1 MWLRNF
7 DNLQVIRLNGA
18 VESATPDF
26 FGDGSLSLKKTSGY
40 VTPLQYSTIA
50 ESSSTSK
57 GICNNYPLKISD
69 FSSNWND
76 ATSLSEFE
84 EKIDS
89 KGLCL
94 IFGSNNTEVSYDD
107 YTIEPFMKEEEKLKL
122 SFVSQGISSLIYNQ
136 SNGKFYSIMDKT
148 VRNDNEEDITINELG
163 IIIGS
168 TAKGTST
175 SYPWNYYNNNNTSS
189 GGIFLL
195 YREVLENPITLRKGE
210 LYTFNIKFEIQTNNN
225 NLIT

>member
-26 FGDGSLSLKKTSGY
+26 FGNGSLSLKKTSGY
-40 VTPLQYSTIA
+40 VTPLQYGIIA
-50 ESSSTSK
+50 EASTSK
-57 GICNNYPLKISD
+57 CICTAYPLKISN

-76 ATSLSEFE
+76 ATSLSEFG
-84 EKIDS
+84 EKTDF

-94 IFGSNNTEVSYDD
+94 IFGSDNKEVSYDD
-107 YTIEPFMKEEEKLKL
+107 YTIKPFMKEEKELKL

-168 TAKGTST
+168 SANVSRYT
-175 SYPWNYYNNNNTSS
+175 WNHYNNNNSNS

-195 YREVLENPITLRKGE
+195 YREVLENPITLKKGE

>member
-26 FGDGSLSLKKTSGY
+26 FGNGSLSLKKTSGY
-40 VTPLQYSTIA
+40 VTPLTYGIIA
-50 ESSSTSK
+50 ESSGSRN
-57 GICNNYPLKISD
+57 ICTNYPLRISD
-69 FSSNWND
+69 FSSSWNN

-84 EKIDS
+84 EKEDS

-107 YTIEPFMKEEEKLKL
+107 YTIEPFMKEEAELKL

-136 SNGKFYSIMDKT
+136 SNRKFYSIMDKT

-168 TAKGTST
+168 SMS
-175 SYPWNYYNNNNTSS
+175 SYSWDYYNDNNDSS

-225 NLIT
+225 NLII

>member
-18 VESATPDF
+18 VESANPDF

-40 VTPLQYSTIA
+40 VTPLTYDTIA
-50 ESSSTSK
+50 EESSTHKS
-57 GICNNYPLKISD
+57 ICNNYPLKISD
-69 FSSNWND
+69 FSSSWND
-76 ATSLSEFE
+76 STSLSEFG
-84 EKIDS
+84 EKYDS

-94 IFGSNNTEVSYDD
+94 IFGSNNQEVSYDD
-107 YTIEPFMKEEEKLKL
+107 YTIEPFMKEEEELKL

-148 VRNDNEEDITINELG
+148 VRNDNEEDVTINELG

-168 TAKGTST
+168 TARETSST
-175 SYPWNYYNNNNTSS
+175 YSWNYYNNNNTSS

-195 YREVLENPITLRKGE
+195 YREILQNPITLRKGE

>member
-18 VESATPDF
+18 VESATPNF
-26 FGDGSLSLKKTSGY
+26 FGNGSLSLKKTSGY
-40 VTPLQYSTIA
+40 VTQLRYDIIA
-50 ESSSTSK
+50 ESSGSRS
-57 GICNNYPLKISD
+57 ICTNYPLRISD
-69 FSSNWND
+69 FSSSWNN

-84 EKIDS
+84 EKTDS

-107 YTIEPFMKEEEKLKL
+107 YTIEPFMKGIEELKL

-148 VRNDNEEDITINELG
+148 IRNDNEDDITINELG

-168 TAKGTST
+168 SMS
-175 SYPWNYYNNNNTSS
+175 SYAWNRYNNDNSNS

>member
-26 FGDGSLSLKKTSGY
+26 FGNGSLSLKKTSGY
-40 VTPLQYSTIA
+40 VTPLSYVLIA
-50 ESSSTSK
+50 ESSGSK
-57 GICNNYPLKISD
+57 NICTNYPLKISD
-69 FSSNWND
+69 FSSSWNN

-84 EKIDS
+84 EKTDS
-89 KGLCL
+89 RGLCL

-107 YTIEPFMKEEEKLKL
+107 YTIEPFMKEEAELKL
-122 SFVSQGISSLIYNQ
+122 TFVSQGISSLIYNQ

-168 TAKGTST
+168 SFSSS
-175 SYPWNYYNNNNTSS
+175 SYTWNYYNNNNDSS

>member
-26 FGDGSLSLKKTSGY
+26 FGNGSLSLKKTSGY
-40 VTPLQYSTIA
+40 VAPLGYALIA
-50 ESSSTSK
+50 ETSASK
-57 GICNNYPLKISD
+57 NIGTNYPLKISD
-69 FSSNWND
+69 FSSSWNN
-76 ATSLSEFE
+76 ATSLSEFG
-84 EKIDS
+84 EKKDS

-94 IFGSNNTEVSYDD
+94 IFGNNNTEVSYDD
-107 YTIEPFMKEEEKLKL
+107 YTIEPFMKEEAELKL

-168 TAKGTST
+168 SMS
-175 SYPWNYYNNNNTSS
+175 SYAWNYYNNDSNS

>member
-18 VESATPDF
+18 VESANPDF

-40 VTPLQYSTIA
+40 VTPLTYTLIA
-50 ESSSTSK
+50 ESSASK
-57 GICNNYPLKISD
+57 NIGTNYPLKISD
-69 FSSNWND
+69 FSSNWNN
-76 ATSLSEFE
+76 ATSLLEFGK
-84 EKIDS
+84 KIDS

-94 IFGSNNTEVSYDD
+94 IFGSNNKEVSYDD
-107 YTIEPFMKEEEKLKL
+107 YTIEPFMKEEEELKL
-122 SFVSQGISSLIYNQ
+122 SFVSQGMSSLIYNQ

-168 TAKGTST
+168 ST
-175 SYPWNYYNNNNTSS
+175 SSSGYRWNLYNNDNSTS

>member
-26 FGDGSLSLKKTSGY
+26 FGNGSLSLKKTSGY
-40 VTPLQYSTIA
+40 VTPLNYTLIA
-50 ESSSTSK
+50 ESSDSRN
-57 GICNNYPLKISD
+57 ICTNYPLKISD
-69 FSSNWND
+69 FSNWND
-76 ATSLSEFE
+76 ATSLSEFG
-84 EKIDS
+84 KKKDS

-94 IFGSNNTEVSYDD
+94 IFGSNNQEVSYDD
-107 YTIEPFMKEEEKLKL
+107 YTIEPFMKEEEELKL

-168 TAKGTST
+168 SMSSN
-175 SYPWNYYNNNNTSS
+175 SYLWGYYNNNNNSS